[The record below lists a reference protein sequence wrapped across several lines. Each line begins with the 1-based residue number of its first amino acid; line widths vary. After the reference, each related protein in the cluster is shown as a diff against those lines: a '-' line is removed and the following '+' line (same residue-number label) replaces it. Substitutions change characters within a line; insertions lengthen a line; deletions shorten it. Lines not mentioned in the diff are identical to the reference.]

1 MPKDKN
7 QKTQQLEQQLSEHK
21 DKLARSLADYAN
33 LEKRIDRDRQ
43 MFITLATTSIISKMI
58 DVVDDFYLAQNHLQD
73 QGLQIAIDKFVN
85 ILKSEGLE
93 EIDVDNREFDPQVM
107 DCVEVAE
114 GKQNFVVAVKKRGYK
129 LNDHVVRPVQV
140 VVGKEVKNSTKS

>member
-1 MPKDKN
+1 MKDKTP
-7 QKTQQLEQQLSEHK
+7 KTQPHEQQLSEYK
-21 DKLARSLADYAN
+21 DKLARSLADYSN

-58 DVVDDFYLAQNHLQD
+58 DILDDLYLAQNHLKD
-73 QGLQIAIDKFVN
+73 PGLQIAVDKFVN

-93 EIDVDNREFDPQVM
+93 EIETDKLEFDPRSM

-114 GKQNFVVAVKKRGYK
+114 GKQNQVITVKKRGYK
-129 LNDHVVRPVQV
+129 LNDHVIRPAQV
-140 VVGKEVKNSTKS
+140 VVGKEITN